1 VGRPDPVGR
10 PAQSLVSPVL
20 AGELNRARVLKTL
33 YAHGPLAR
41 ADLARLTGSTRATIG
56 QIVQPLLD
64 SGVLEEREPL
74 ASGPVGGK
82 PRRPVWFSPTGSLF
96 GAVCLLPGGVQVAL
110 VSASGE
116 VGSGVDIRLRAR
128 DGKQR
133 VVDDIVGALEQVTRA
148 APGRLRGVGIAV
160 GGMVDAD
167 TGTIVRMNLAPFLDG
182 LPIGAAVT
190 DRTGIASYV
199 DGHPRAQ
206 ALGDLWFGAGR
217 GLPAFASVYI
227 GAGIGAGFIL
237 NGSVYR
243 GAGGAGGEVGHASVD
258 YDGPLCRCG
267 LRGCWELI
275 ATLRWLRRTAADR
288 GLPGA
293 GRMTAARLTALASRG
308 DAGAA
313 ALIEEYGH
321 NIAVGLANLQQT
333 LAPGVFV
340 VHGDPCGGGERLRA
354 VVERELSASTYT
366 HPAVAPRVMM
376 AEPDDFATLRG
387 AACIV
392 LSRQLDIAF

>member
-1 VGRPDPVGR
+1 
-10 PAQSLVSPVL
+10 VL

-64 SGVLEEREPL
+64 SGVLEEREPI

-116 VGSGVDIRLRAR
+116 VASAVDIKLRAR

-133 VVDDIVGALEQVTRA
+133 VVDDIVGALDEVTRA

-182 LPIGAAVT
+182 LPIGPAVAG
-190 DRTGIASYV
+190 RTGIASYV

-243 GAGGAGGEVGHASVD
+243 GAGGAGGEVGHACVD
-258 YDGPLCRCG
+258 YDGPRCSCG

-275 ATLRWLRRTAADR
+275 ATLRWLRKQAAGR
-288 GLPGA
+288 GLPGPS
-293 GRMTAARLTALASRG
+293 RMTAARLAGLAERG
-308 DAGAA
+308 DAAA
-313 ALIEEYGH
+313 AELIEEYGH

-354 VVERELSASTYT
+354 VVERELSGSAYP
-366 HPAVAPRVMM
+366 HPALAPRVLM
-376 AEPDDFATLRG
+376 AETDDLATLRG

-392 LSRQLDIAF
+392 LSHQLDIAF